1 MKVIKL
7 TESDLTNIV
16 KRVIKES
23 NTKNYSKSI
32 LGVLEGFEDDYV
44 CGFDVDYQENYD
56 TYLIKII
63 VGNRDLDNDFKVS
76 VSQRHYLNKLK
87 KDVTEYL
94 FSYLPIK
101 FLVDFKR
108 TANCSDYKKYKQMT
122 ESDETNIVKRV
133 IKESAAKDS
142 LIDMIKY
149 DGWGSAAELVGG
161 IENLKRLMGIESPM
175 DYLNLFNDM
184 DAVQSEEKPNWTLYR
199 YEKGNN
205 MMIHI
210 RESGVVFMNY
220 TNIWSFLKEGFDLNS
235 YEIKLPTEEWLSEVY
250 NLRDAIVSWAN
261 NERIV

>member
-1 MKVIKL
+1 LNIDSKIDDIMKVIKL

-94 FSYLPIK
+94 ISYLPIK

-133 IKESAAKDS
+133 IKENEDNDFMFYMEELGELNNKIGWDGLDIEGEEMEYFVDEIYQIVHNAKNNS
-142 LIDMIKY
+142 
-149 DGWGSAAELVGG
+149 
-161 IENLKRLMGIESPM
+161 NLSKDEIS
-175 DYLNLFNDM
+175 
-184 DAVQSEEKPNWTLYR
+184 K
-199 YEKGNN
+199 
-205 MMIHI
+205 I
-210 RESGVVFMNY
+210 
-220 TNIWSFLKEGFDLNS
+220 EGFAMD
-235 YEIKLPTEEWLSEVY
+235 
-250 NLRDAIVSWAN
+250 IVS
-261 NERIV
+261 RLD